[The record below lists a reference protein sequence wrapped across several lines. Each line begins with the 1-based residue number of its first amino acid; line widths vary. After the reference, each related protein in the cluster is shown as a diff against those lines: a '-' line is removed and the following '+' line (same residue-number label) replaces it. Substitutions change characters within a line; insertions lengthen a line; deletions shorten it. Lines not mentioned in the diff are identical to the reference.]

1 MKKALATKYAK
12 CTKGSPWISVPDEK
26 RGPEGGLWYQGM
38 SRVCPGCPQSNPREV
53 HQASWIRDTYY
64 KQRTLNLEP

>member
-12 CTKGSPWISVPDEK
+12 CTKWSPCISVPDEK
-26 RGPEGGLWYQGM
+26 RGPEGGLWYQGR
-38 SRVCPGCPQSNPREV
+38 SRVCPGCLQSNPREV
-53 HQASWIRDTYY
+53 HQASWIRDTYG